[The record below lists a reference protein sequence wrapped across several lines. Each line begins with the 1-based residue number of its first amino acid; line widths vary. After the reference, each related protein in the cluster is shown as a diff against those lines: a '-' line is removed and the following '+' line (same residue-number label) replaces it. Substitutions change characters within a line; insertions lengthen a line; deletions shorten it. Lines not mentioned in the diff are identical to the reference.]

1 MTLLAEPIV
10 DLSDVMPQSTG
21 VLHIVVP
28 GTNKRTGW
36 QVTFAGPSHPKTIAQ
51 NEELSRASLDKAERI
66 EMAQVNNRKWKG
78 EGKQPDDVRRENV
91 EWVLGRILSWKAVVR
106 AGAARRCRIGWSDD
120 PTVLRQADRVS
131 RGRHAGADQAGSL
144 AARAALYAAVLPAD
158 VGVSGR
164 PGVFYR
170 SLRQDL
176 RAFAERHFALIAPV
190 EGDQTYRDLLEG
202 LVARSKN
209 PARLAEY
216 RAELECPPFPRAL
229 SYLWRTFQ
237 RLRNRRTSNGFGVN
251 PITWVDLGEFTRLTG
266 VRLAPWEIEVI
277 EELDIL
283 DRNEIAK
290 AMKKKD

>member
-106 AGAARRCRIGWSDD
+106 AGE
-120 PTVLRQADRVS
+120 P
-131 RGRHAGADQAGSL
+131 
-144 AARAALYAAVLPAD
+144 PAD
-158 VGVSGR
+158 VELAGPTIRQFSDKPIGFPADATQEQIKQV
-164 PGVFYR
+164 R
-170 SLRQDL
+170 SLLAQPYML
-176 RAFAERHFALIAPV
+176 PYFLQMSEYL
-190 EGDQTYRDLLEG
+190 GDQ
-202 LVARSKN
+202 AS
-209 PARLAEY
+209 
-216 RAELECPPFPRAL
+216 F
-229 SYLWRTFQ
+229 
-237 RLRNRRTSNGFGVN
+237 
-251 PITWVDLGEFTRLTG
+251 
-266 VRLAPWEIEVI
+266 
-277 EELDIL
+277 
-283 DRNEIAK
+283 IAASAK
-290 AMKKKD
+290 T